1 MTQWTP
7 EQYMKAQL
15 AGLDAI
21 VGLTNKAFE
30 GFEKLTELNLRTMK
44 TTLAQTRE
52 GVVKAMSVQN
62 PQELLELQVQIF
74 QPIADNALEY
84 RHQLQEIL
92 ATTRA
97 EFAKVA
103 EVQYSTSKGQL
114 QAFIESAV
122 NNAPSGS
129 TPSPLAAWQEAIK
142 ATTTLYESMQ
152 STAKQAVEVAE
163 SSFNT
168 ATETASKGVQ
178 RRAAQAFPVAAK

>member
-15 AGLDAI
+15 VGLDAM

-30 GFEKLTELNLRTMK
+30 GFEKLMELNLQAMK

-52 GVVKAMSVQN
+52 GAMKAMSVQN
-62 PQELLELQVQIF
+62 PQEFVELQFQLF
-74 QPIADNALEY
+74 QPIADNASEY
-84 RHQLQEIL
+84 RRRLQEIL
-92 ATTRA
+92 ATTRT

-114 QAFIESAV
+114 QAFLESAV
-122 NNAPSGS
+122 NNPPSGS
-129 TPSPLAAWQEAIK
+129 TSSPLAAWQEAIK

-152 STAKQAVEVAE
+152 STARQAVEVAE

-168 ATETASKGVQ
+168 ATEAASKGVQ
-178 RRAAQAFPVAAK
+178 RRAAQAFPVTAK